1 MVAGSGSGSTGS
13 LKYEIIRGPGL
24 LLPPK
29 LEVTFRFQRV
39 LALTAGAGGYATEEY
54 SMNSP
59 YDPLYTVGG
68 GICTGFASLMALY
81 SRFYV
86 KKARLQFAP
95 TSLSNSGDVYFV
107 LPVRSDEAAAGVVP
121 TADMAMEGENST
133 FGLAMASYTRFS
145 VINDTRGPAAFQGLL
160 TSSGPSNKDELSGA
174 VTTDPTIQPAW
185 FVGLLGANGH
195 TLAGWA
201 LIEYTTELYRPNT
214 LADA

>member
-1 MVAGSGSGSTGS
+1 M
-13 LKYEIIRGPGL
+13 
-24 LLPPK
+24 
-29 LEVTFRFQRV
+29 EVTFRYQKT

-68 GICTGFASLMALY
+68 GVCTGFASLMALY
-81 SRFYV
+81 SRFFV

-95 TSLSNSGDVYFV
+95 TQLSNSGDVYFV

-121 TADMAMEGENST
+121 TADMVMEGENST

-145 VINDTRGPAAFQGLL
+145 VINDIRSPAEFQGL
-160 TSSGPSNKDELSGA
+160 SMNFGIPSNKEELSGA
-174 VTTDPTIQPAW
+174 ITTDPTTQPAW
-185 FVGLLGANGH
+185 FVGLLGSAGH

-214 LADA
+214 LGDA